1 MHGFDKWLTTNPFDE
16 NESYFEAV
24 TEAYSE
30 KFFEAQEDKF
40 IYSDKETD
48 LINKCMAKEFTAIES
63 AKIIERLHSLYKL

>member
-1 MHGFDKWLTTNPFDE
+1 MKGFDKWLTTNPFEE
-16 NESYFEAV
+16 NDSYFEAV

-48 LINKCMAKEFTAIES
+48 IINKYATKEYTAIKT
-63 AKIIERLHSLYKL
+63 AQIIERLHSLYKL